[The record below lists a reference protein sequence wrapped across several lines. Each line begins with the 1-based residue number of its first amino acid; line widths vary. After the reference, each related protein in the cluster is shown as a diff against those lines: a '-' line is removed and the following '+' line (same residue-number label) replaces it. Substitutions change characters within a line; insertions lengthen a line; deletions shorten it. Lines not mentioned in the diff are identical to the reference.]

1 LPEIIKTKVFLAM
14 KIIKLVILLILSSN
28 SLILTAQKSASD
40 TFLSVYSDYNRM
52 MKTGHL
58 LDAANCLSGLIQSN
72 IHLSEQQKL
81 AVNNNLGILHKNL
94 GQYEIAL
101 KYYNAAESIC
111 LQNSFKDNSY
121 LVSIYYNMANIY
133 IVKEDFNKVLE
144 YADKAIRSVMGSNAS
159 ASFKHNTTSLLL
171 TTEGTAYCQLNDFNQ
186 AFTSFKKSL
195 ELKNKYHLPDK
206 GDLYLHYAR
215 TYAKMGDK
223 LSADKYYDLGIKT
236 SVAENSSIM
245 YKLADIYIEYSYFL
259 FSINENLK
267 ALAFAQ
273 NALNLNLQNFGDKHQ
288 PTADCYQL
296 LGDNYE
302 HSRDYAKALFY
313 YQKALISG
321 SKSFNDLKIEANP
334 PINDINLNLWQLR
347 LLHRKADALTSK
359 ADQENDRNNKI
370 GDLLASLG
378 TVNISIEMANN
389 IRGDYQQE
397 ETRLQFNEKQKNVFT
412 IALATALKLYD
423 LTSEKKYLQLA
434 YKYAQ
439 QGKANELKYE
449 IARNKLFSNNEIPDS
464 LRNKEKELQGN
475 IEGYNV
481 LIRNESALPMPD
493 TTKLTY
499 WKDKL
504 FDLNRLLEKQTKV
517 IEQNYPRYID
527 KIKIGNII
535 SIDSIQNY
543 LKPDENLIEYVMSD
557 KDEKGARKLY
567 EFVVTQKNLVCHTEI
582 IDSTLFGKLIE
593 LKEQLIS
600 QFTEENN
607 IGNYNKM
614 NQMSFNAY
622 SLLIQPIEKYFAGK
636 QLIIIPDNEISYLP
650 FDAFLTSLPKK
661 KTRNYADL
669 AYLIREYSIS
679 YSYSTNTLV
688 DNKQSSTN
696 WPRVFGFAP
705 DYSNISTTGNENF
718 KVLKSN
724 NKEIER
730 ILDNFAGT
738 LFNADQATIAN
749 FKSNMNKGAI
759 LHLAMHSELDTLK
772 AGSSSLIFTPDKGNS
787 GKYRLYNY
795 EIGQMNINS
804 PMVVL
809 SACNTGNG
817 KLYNGEGL
825 MSLARNFVLAG
836 VPSVVETLWPVEDV
850 AGSKIMESFYKYL
863 SQGKPKNTSLRQAKL
878 DYINST
884 SPSFVNPKFWAA
896 YTLIGDVSAIKRMWW
911 QDSRII
917 AILII
922 SFLLITLLLVYR
934 SKF

>member
-1 LPEIIKTKVFLAM
+1 MKVLKFLF
-14 KIIKLVILLILSSN
+14 LLFVSSL
-28 SLILTAQKSASD
+28 SLILTAQEAVNNSFVK
-40 TFLSVYSDYNRM
+40 VYTDYNNLV
-52 MKTGHL
+52 KSGHL
-58 LDAANCLSGLIQSN
+58 FDAINCLSGILKSN
-72 IHLSEQQKL
+72 MQLTDLQKL
-81 AVNNNLGILHKNL
+81 AVNNNLGILYKNL
-94 GQYEIAL
+94 DQYEVAL
-101 KYYNAAESIC
+101 KYYDVAES
-111 LQNSFKDNSY
+111 LYFSNHFTSKTL
-121 LVSIYYNMANIY
+121 LVNIYGNKANIY
-133 IVKEDFNKVLE
+133 SAKDDYIKALQYTE
-144 YADKAIRSVMGSNAS
+144 KAIRFAQDGNDL
-159 ASFKHNTTSLLL
+159 SLANRQSISTLFL
-171 TTEGTAYCQLNDFNQ
+171 GEGIIYTELNYFNQ
-186 AFTSFKKSL
+186 ALKSFNKSL
-195 ELKNKYHLPDK
+195 NLITKYGLNGKDNT
-206 GDLYLHYAR
+206 YLHFAI
-215 TYAKMGDK
+215 THAKMGNK
-223 LSADKYYDLGIKT
+223 LLADKYYNLSIKT
-236 SVAENSSIM
+236 SEAESGGFINQKI
-245 YKLADIYIEYSYFL
+245 DIYLDYCFFL
-259 FSINENLK
+259 LSVNENDKALTVIQKALSINIK
-267 ALAFAQ
+267 
-273 NALNLNLQNFGDKHQ
+273 NFGEKNQ
-288 PTADCYQL
+288 VTSNCYQF
-296 LGDNYE
+296 LGDYYQTIMNYP
-302 HSRDYAKALFY
+302 KALFY

-321 SKSFNDLKIEANP
+321 SKDFNDLKIESNP
-334 PINDINLNLWQLR
+334 SLNDLNLNLWQLR

-423 LTSEKKYLQLA
+423 LTAEKKYLQLA

-481 LIRNESALPMPD
+481 LIRNESTLPVPD
-493 TTKLTY
+493 TTKLAY

-527 KIKIGNII
+527 KIKKGNII
-535 SIDSIQNY
+535 SIDSIQKY
-543 LKPDENLIEYVMSD
+543 LKPEENLIEYVMSD

-567 EFVVTQKNLVCHTEI
+567 EFVMTQKNLVCHTEI

-759 LHLAMHSELDTLK
+759 LHLAMHSELDTLQ
-772 AGSSSLIFTPDKGNS
+772 AGSSSLIFTPDNGHS
-787 GKYRLYNY
+787 GKYKLYNY

>member
-1 LPEIIKTKVFLAM
+1 MKILKLVFLLF
-14 KIIKLVILLILSSN
+14 ISLQG
-28 SLILTAQKSASD
+28 LILTAQDSSND
-40 TFLSVYSDYNRM
+40 TFLTRYAEYNKM
-52 MKTGHL
+52 MKAGQL
-58 LDAANCLSGLIQSN
+58 LEAVNCLSGLLKSD
-72 IHLSEQQKL
+72 IHLSELQRL

-94 GQYEIAL
+94 GQYVIAL
-101 KYYNAAESIC
+101 KYYDAAELIC
-111 LQNSFKDNSY
+111 QNNSFKDNSY
-121 LVSIYYNMANIY
+121 LASIYGNKANIY
-133 IVKEDFNKVLE
+133 FAKGDFNKVIDYE
-144 YADKAIRSVMGSNAS
+144 DKAIRSVMGSNAS
-159 ASFKHNTTSLLL
+159 ALVKYSTTSSLLIN
-171 TTEGTAYCQLNDFNQ
+171 EGNAYCQLNDYSQ
-186 AFTSFKKSL
+186 AFTSFNRSL
-195 ELKNKYHLPDK
+195 DLKNKYHLPDK
-206 GDLYLHYAR
+206 GDLYLNYAR

-223 LSADKYYDLGIKT
+223 LLADKYYDLSIKT
-236 SVAENSSIM
+236 SEAENRSLF
-245 YKLADIYIEYSYFL
+245 YKLADIYIEFSYFL
-259 FSINENLK
+259 ISINENVK
-267 ALAFAQ
+267 ALVFAQ
-273 NALNLNLQNFGDKHQ
+273 KALNLNLKNFGDKHQ

-296 LGDNYE
+296 FGDNYE
-302 HSRDYAKALFY
+302 HARDYPKALFY

-321 SKSFNDLKIEANP
+321 SKDFNDLKIEANP
-334 PINDINLNLWQLR
+334 SLNDINLNLWQLR
-347 LLHRKADALTSK
+347 LLHRKADVLDAK
-359 ADQENDRNNKI
+359 ADQEIDRNNKI
-370 GDLLASLG
+370 GDLLVSLS
-378 TVNISIEMANN
+378 TVNLSIEMANN

-423 LTSEKKYLQLA
+423 LTAEKKYLQLA

-449 IARNKLFSNNEIPDS
+449 IARNKLFSTNEIPDS

-493 TTKLTY
+493 TTKLAY
-499 WKDKL
+499 WKDRL

-527 KIKIGNII
+527 KIKKGNII

-557 KDEKGARKLY
+557 KDEKGGRKLY
-567 EFVVTQKNLVCHTEI
+567 EFVMTQKNLVCHTEL

-600 QFTEENN
+600 QFTEEDN

-614 NQMSFNAY
+614 NQLSFNAY
-622 SLLIQPIEKYFAGK
+622 NLLIQPIEKYFEGK
-636 QLIIIPDNEISYLP
+636 QLIVIPDNEISYLP

-661 KTRNYADL
+661 KSRNYADL
-669 AYLIREYSIS
+669 TYLIREYSIS

-688 DNKQSSTN
+688 DNKYSPKN
-696 WPRVFGFAP
+696 WPRVIGFAP
-705 DYSNISTTGNENF
+705 DYSNISTTNNEKF
-718 KVLKSN
+718 KILKSN

-759 LHLAMHSELDTLK
+759 LHLAMHSELDTLQ
-772 AGSSSLIFTPDKGNS
+772 AGSSSLIFTPDNRDS

-850 AGSKIMESFYKYL
+850 AGSKIMDSFYKYL

-878 DYINST
+878 DYIDST

-896 YTLIGDVSAIKRMWW
+896 YTLIGDVSAIKKMWW
-911 QDSRII
+911 QNSLVI

-922 SFLLITLLLVYR
+922 SFLLITLLLIYR

>member
-1 LPEIIKTKVFLAM
+1 MFVCLFL
-14 KIIKLVILLILSSN
+14 IGSF
-28 SLILTAQKSASD
+28 SLKLTAQESGNNN
-40 TFLSVYSDYNRM
+40 FLKVYADYCNM
-52 MKTGHL
+52 VKTGHM
-58 LDAANCLSGLIQSN
+58 LDAVNCLSGILKSN
-72 IHLSEQQKL
+72 MQLTDKQNI
-81 AVNNNLGILHKNL
+81 AVNNNLGILYKNL
-94 GQYEIAL
+94 NQYDVAL
-101 KYYNAAESIC
+101 QYYDAAESIYF
-111 LQNSFKDNSY
+111 NSRFTDKTL
-121 LVSIYYNMANIY
+121 LVSIYGNIATIY
-133 IVKEDFNKVLE
+133 SAKDDHVKALE
-144 YADKAIRSVMGSNAS
+144 YTEKAIRYAQQGYASSALNQQSISNLFLGEGIIYTELSHFSQAIK
-159 ASFKHNTTSLLL
+159 SFKQSIFLIKKYGLQGIDKTYLL
-171 TTEGTAYCQLNDFNQ
+171 
-186 AFTSFKKSL
+186 
-195 ELKNKYHLPDK
+195 
-206 GDLYLHYAR
+206 YAR
-215 TYAKMGDK
+215 TLAKMGDK
-223 LSADKYYDLGIKT
+223 LLADKYYNLSIKT
-236 SVAENSSIM
+236 SEAENGGFSNQII
-245 YKLADIYIEYSYFL
+245 DIYLDYCFFL
-259 FSINENLK
+259 LSVNENDK
-267 ALAFAQ
+267 ALTVIQ
-273 NALNLNLQNFGDKHQ
+273 KALNINTKDFGEKNQ
-288 PTADCYQL
+288 VTSNCYQL

-302 HSRDYAKALFY
+302 HSMDYPKALFY

-321 SKSFNDLKIEANP
+321 SKDFNDLKIEANP
-334 PINDINLNLWQLR
+334 SLKDINFNLWQLR
-347 LLHRKADALTSK
+347 LLHRKADVLAAK
-359 ADQENDRNNKI
+359 ADQENDKNNKI
-370 GDLLASLG
+370 GDLLVSLS
-378 TVNISIEMANN
+378 TVNLTIEMANN

-423 LTSEKKYLQLA
+423 LTAEKKYLLLA

-449 IARNKLFSNNEIPDS
+449 IARNKLFSTNEIPDS
-464 LRNKEKELQGN
+464 LRTKEKKLQGN

-481 LIRNESALPMPD
+481 LIRNELALPVPD
-493 TTKLTY
+493 TTKLAY

-504 FDLNRLLEKQTKV
+504 FDLNRLLEKQTKL
-517 IEQNYPRYID
+517 IEQNYPRFID
-527 KIKIGNII
+527 KIKKGNII

-557 KDEKGARKLY
+557 KDEKGVRKLY
-567 EFVVTQKNLVCHTEI
+567 EFVMTKKNLVCHTEL

-600 QFTEENN
+600 QFTEEDN

-614 NQMSFNAY
+614 NQLSFNAY
-622 SLLIQPIEKYFAGK
+622 SLLIQPIEKYFEGK
-636 QLIIIPDNEISYLP
+636 QLIVIPDNEISYLP

-661 KTRNYADL
+661 KSRNYADL

-688 DNKQSSTN
+688 DNMYSPKN
-696 WPRVFGFAP
+696 WPRVIGFAP
-705 DYSNISTTGNENF
+705 DYSNISTTNNEKF
-718 KVLKSN
+718 KILKSN

-738 LFNADQATIAN
+738 LFSADQATIAN

-772 AGSSSLIFTPDKGNS
+772 SGSSSLIFTPDNGHS

-850 AGSKIMESFYKYL
+850 AGSKIMDSFYKYL

-878 DYINST
+878 DYIDST

-896 YTLIGDVSAIKRMWW
+896 YTLIGDVSAIKKMWW

-917 AILII
+917 VILII
-922 SFLLITLLLVYR
+922 SFLMITLLIIYR